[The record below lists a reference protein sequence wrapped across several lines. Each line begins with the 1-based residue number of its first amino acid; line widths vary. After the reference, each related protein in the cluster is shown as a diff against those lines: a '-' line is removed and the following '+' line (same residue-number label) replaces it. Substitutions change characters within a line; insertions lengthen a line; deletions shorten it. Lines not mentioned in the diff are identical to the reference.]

1 MSNWTVG
8 AGPGPPTGRN
18 LSCRLLEGGPNP
30 ALPRWLSPTIV
41 FQLWKRRLALRLN
54 VLKQILSS
62 KVRVGGGKLHYK
74 QTHLGNRSWLEVLYY
89 CSLKVIN
96 TALARPGP
104 AIQWF
109 GLCFV
114 RAAPADSSRPR
125 LPPALP
131 SLRSWQFLHNADI
144 RLWDAW
150 R

>member
-62 KVRVGGGKLHYK
+62 KLEWEGGEKLPYK
-74 QTHLGNRSWLEVLYY
+74 QPIWATD
-89 CSLKVIN
+89 
-96 TALARPGP
+96 PGWKSYII
-104 AIQWF
+104 AH
-109 GLCFV
+109 
-114 RAAPADSSRPR
+114 SK
-125 LPPALP
+125 
-131 SLRSWQFLHNADI
+131 
-144 RLWDAW
+144 
-150 R
+150 

>member
-62 KVRVGGGKLHYK
+62 KVRVGGESCTTNKPIWA
-74 QTHLGNRSWLEVLYY
+74 TD
-89 CSLKVIN
+89 
-96 TALARPGP
+96 PGWKSYII
-104 AIQWF
+104 AH
-109 GLCFV
+109 
-114 RAAPADSSRPR
+114 SK
-125 LPPALP
+125 
-131 SLRSWQFLHNADI
+131 
-144 RLWDAW
+144 
-150 R
+150 